1 MNQVRFS
8 APLWLMW
15 FLVVGVGLF
24 VPLMDNDSA
33 HHANIALRMY
43 LTGDYVR
50 LIDYE
55 GPYLDKPHL
64 HFWLSALS
72 YHVFGVT
79 GFAYKFPSFLFSL
92 IGVLSVYRAGALL
105 ISDTLGKMG
114 AMIFATSA
122 SFLLALND
130 VRMDALLT
138 AAVAYSIWQFAG
150 YVKTGRFFY
159 LAGLALG
166 AAIGF
171 CVKGH
176 IGVLIP
182 LLFILSY
189 CYTTR
194 SWRMLWRAPW
204 LLAGMLF
211 FVFISPVVYCYYL
224 QFNLHPELMVRGKDH
239 IDGVRFILW
248 DQSLGRYSGEM
259 GGVGKTD
266 RFFFFHT
273 FLWVFAPWGL
283 LGVAALMRWRPFSSQ
298 SDVSKSVLWVLLVF
312 GGLVAFSSFKLP
324 HYLNV
329 ILPLAALWI
338 GSLVGRNN
346 ERIRVVIRW
355 LEWVMWILL
364 GVFSGLLLIAWFPEQ
379 PFWFWAGWVCVLGML
394 FYILQTSEK
403 NTGGS
408 VNRIAAGMLVL
419 FWMLNAG
426 FYPRLLEYQGGN
438 VLAKSVKPLPTGE
451 PVYSLTGCYSSSFY
465 FYSGQLRQELSI
477 KDVLNHTGFLVY
489 DEKQEADLLKAGA
502 RLSEKRA
509 VLDYEIT
516 KLNLRFLN
524 PETRQSVCTKLVLSR
539 LN

>member
-1 MNQVRFS
+1 MVSGGHRGKIQFIL
-8 APLWLMW
+8 AW
-15 FLVVGVGLF
+15 LVVVAVGLF

-43 LTGDYVR
+43 LTGDYVS
-50 LIDYE
+50 LIDYD

-92 IGVLSVYRAGALL
+92 FGILSVYRAGALL
-105 ISDTLGKMG
+105 VNETVGKM
-114 AMIFATSA
+114 AALIFATSA

-150 YVKTGRFFY
+150 YVKTGRFIY

-189 CYTTR
+189 CYTTH
-194 SWRMLWRAPW
+194 SWRMLWRAHW

-224 QFNLHPELMVRGKDH
+224 QFNLQPELMVRGKNH

-259 GGVGKTD
+259 GGVGKSD
-266 RFFFFHT
+266 RLFFFHT
-273 FLWVFAPWGL
+273 FLWVFAPWSL
-283 LGVAALMRWRPFSSQ
+283 LGVAALMKWRPFSSQ
-298 SDVSKSVLWVLLVF
+298 PAVSKSVFWVLLIF
-312 GGLVAFSSFKLP
+312 SGLVAFSSFKLP

-329 ILPLAALWI
+329 ILPLAAIWV
-338 GSLVGRNN
+338 GALVGGDN
-346 ERIRVVIRW
+346 ERLRLIFRW
-355 LEWVMWILL
+355 LEWFVWILL
-364 GVFSGLLLIAWFPEQ
+364 SVFSVLLLIAWFPEQ
-379 PFWFWAGWVCVLGML
+379 PIWFWAG
-394 FYILQTSEK
+394 
-403 NTGGS
+403 S
-408 VNRIAAGMLVL
+408 V
-419 FWMLNAG
+419 
-426 FYPRLLEYQGGN
+426 
-438 VLAKSVKPLPTGE
+438 
-451 PVYSLTGCYSSSFY
+451 
-465 FYSGQLRQELSI
+465 
-477 KDVLNHTGFLVY
+477 
-489 DEKQEADLLKAGA
+489 
-502 RLSEKRA
+502 
-509 VLDYEIT
+509 
-516 KLNLRFLN
+516 
-524 PETRQSVCTKLVLSR
+524 
-539 LN
+539 